1 MRNLLQKR
9 LTTLLLAALACAS
22 PIWASPTW
30 ASPTSTT
37 PTRGN
42 PTGRLQGQL
51 QLPDFD
57 ALASK
62 AVQTVNITL
71 DPNLLSLA
79 ASFLDSSKPDESD
92 VKQVIAGLKGI
103 YVRSFDFDADYA
115 YPANDVEFIKKQLS
129 QQGWQQLVQVHNVKE
144 QTNVSIYLCASQGN
158 ANGLAIIASK
168 PREFTVVN
176 IVGSIDLQKLHR
188 LEGKFGIPK
197 MQADAQ
203 K

>member
-1 MRNLLQKR
+1 MRILFQKLL
-9 LTTLLLAALACAS
+9 TALLLSTALA
-22 PIWASPTW
+22 WADPTW
-30 ASPTSTT
+30 AT
-37 PTRGN
+37 PT
-42 PTGRLQGQL
+42 GQL
-51 QLPDFD
+51 QLPNFD
-57 ALASK
+57 SLASK

-79 ASFLDSSKPDESD
+79 AGFLDSSKPDESD

-103 YVRSFDFDADYA
+103 YVRSFDFDKDYA
-115 YPANDVEFIKKQLS
+115 YPANDVEFIKKQLT

-144 QTNVSIYLCASQGN
+144 QTNVAIYLCASQGN

-168 PREFTVVN
+168 PREFTIVN

-197 MQADAQ
+197 MQVDAQ